1 MIAISTALI
10 LLVVQII
17 LEIMALRKEGL
28 SIALS
33 LCCGLF
39 FYILFG
45 LALKMPLYPGMIGA
59 VLFG

>member
-1 MIAISTALI
+1 MIAISTAL
-10 LLVVQII
+10 II

-45 LALKMPLYPGMIGA
+45 LGLKMPLYPGMIGA
-59 VLFG
+59 VLFS